1 MGDQRSC
8 AGQRVVPV
16 ASNTSTGPAIR
27 RRVRASA
34 TNSSRSG
41 FVVLHSSAPGAPRPL
56 CTRSPRDLPV
66 WVGANVPVGLVNGE
80 HMAPVGPRCSGAPTS
95 SSGARARSA
104 AESPG
109 RVHSAVR
116 RAAVSDSSRRI
127 SRRVACPAGVGP
139 HRRQPS
145 PMTGVAA
152 ATLPAS
158 STMATVQYTPGC
170 PARVVHAGA
179 SSRPG
184 SSALARIRTPVAIH
198 PSAGGESCSGPPS
211 SAAAIPAASTSSTLT
226 AIITTPN
233 AHTPPSMS
241 RSRSA
246 IGEMSFGLD
255 CVTAYSP

>member
-34 TNSSRSG
+34 ANSSRSG

-66 WVGANVPVGLVNGE
+66 WVGAKVPVGLVNGE

-109 RVHSAVR
+109 RVHSRGAAGGGER
-116 RAAVSDSSRRI
+116 QLPADLPAGGMPGRGGPPPPPAEPDDRGRGGDAACRAAPRPRPSTRRGA
-127 SRRVACPAGVGP
+127 RRGPSTAG
-139 HRRQPS
+139 R
-145 PMTGVAA
+145 
-152 ATLPAS
+152 
-158 STMATVQYTPGC
+158 
-170 PARVVHAGA
+170 AR
-179 SSRPG
+179 RPG
-184 SSALARIRTPVAIH
+184 SSASARIRTPVAIH
-198 PSAGGESCSGPPS
+198 PSAGVSCSGPPS

-226 AIITTPN
+226 TIIATPGTRTRRP
-233 AHTPPSMS
+233 A
-241 RSRSA
+241 
-246 IGEMSFGLD
+246 
-255 CVTAYSP
+255 